1 MLRPLRRRRVV
12 LFDAI
17 ADDYLLNLVARGQ
30 QGSDDD
36 FQARLFFVALC
47 VKQLPLL
54 DATEFE
60 WEVFL
65 RSWQQEP
72 EAWPGY
78 SPAPGD
84 PTMPD
89 GRHWDRGAARVQRVL
104 GSDLIEMLKR
114 G

>member
-1 MLRPLRRRRVV
+1 MPSQ
-12 LFDAI
+12 AK
-17 ADDYLLNLVARGQ
+17 GQ

-36 FQARLFFVALC
+36 FQGRLFFVALC
-47 VKQLPLL
+47 ARQLPLL

-72 EAWPGY
+72 ESWLGY
-78 SPAPGD
+78 PPAPGD

-89 GRHWDRGAARVQRVL
+89 GRYWNRGAARVRREL
-104 GSDLIEMLKR
+104 GADLIEMLKR